1 MFCRQSFNNLMCW
14 QFFTFSIS
22 TAFDW
27 LHLMAID
34 RVGYFIFFRWF
45 AVDYFSSSNK
55 LFELEKNGVQKVE
68 RRQCVRAFKLIGH
81 VLLNVCFKDVKTL
94 IKNMHI
100 KMPTKKVR
108 SRQFVIETNFDSC
121 MK

>member
-34 RVGYFIFFRWF
+34 RVGYFIFFSLVCSRL
-45 AVDYFSSSNK
+45 
-55 LFELEKNGVQKVE
+55 LFFFKQTFRARKNGGQKVE